1 MKDIVRS
8 LSSKGFMHIF
18 SASLINKIVSFGT
31 SFIVVRILSK
41 EAYGA
46 WAYAM
51 NILNFFLLVEGL
63 GVVPGLLQYASLS
76 NTRNEKTSFLK
87 LAFLI
92 GLVSNLIVAIGILL
106 FTCYFELPIKGSA
119 EILRMLSFF
128 PVISIMVN
136 IFQVFL
142 RADFR
147 HKSFSYLT
155 VFNTVVFMICV
166 IVGGLLYEVKG
177 MVFGKYISV
186 ILSIF
191 ISIFILRD
199 YLTLLKAKLPDLHII
214 KEFLVFSLISVFNN
228 AVSSILYLLDTFLI
242 GLMIKSETIIASYK
256 TATLIPFALNFIPSA
271 IMTFAYP
278 YFAKNFNNKDYIK
291 KNYRLILK
299 YSFIM
304 NSIISSLLIIFAPF
318 VIPTIFGDQYI
329 DSLVPFRILS
339 FGFLI
344 AGTFRIPAGN
354 ILASLKKIKVNF
366 YCTLLSGV
374 LNIILD
380 IFFIR
385 HFGSTGAAVATVIIF
400 IFSSMISNIAL
411 KLYLK

>member
-51 NILNFFLLVEGL
+51 NILSFFLLVEGL

-76 NTRNEKTSFLK
+76 NTRNEKASFLR

-92 GLVSNLIVAIGILL
+92 GLVSNLIVAIGILF
-106 FTCYFELPIKGSA
+106 FTCFFELPIKGSID
-119 EILRMLSFF
+119 ILRMLSFF
-128 PVISIMVN
+128 PVISIMFS

-147 HKSFSYLT
+147 NKSFSYLT
-155 VFNTVVFMICV
+155 VFNTVVFMLCV

-191 ISIFILRD
+191 ISVFILRD
-199 YLTLLKAKLPDLHII
+199 YLTFFKAKLPDLHII
-214 KEFLVFSLISVFNN
+214 KDFLVFSLISVINN
-228 AVSSILYLLDTFLI
+228 AMSSILYLLDTFLI

-366 YCTLLSGV
+366 YGTLLSGV
-374 LNIILD
+374 LNIVLD
-380 IFFIR
+380 ILFIR
-385 HFGSTGAAVATVIIF
+385 DFGSTGAAVATVIIF

-411 KLYLK
+411 KVYLK

>member
-214 KEFLVFSLISVFNN
+214 KEFLVFSLISVFN
-228 AVSSILYLLDTFLI
+228 
-242 GLMIKSETIIASYK
+242 
-256 TATLIPFALNFIPSA
+256 
-271 IMTFAYP
+271 
-278 YFAKNFNNKDYIK
+278 
-291 KNYRLILK
+291 
-299 YSFIM
+299 
-304 NSIISSLLIIFAPF
+304 
-318 VIPTIFGDQYI
+318 
-329 DSLVPFRILS
+329 
-339 FGFLI
+339 
-344 AGTFRIPAGN
+344 
-354 ILASLKKIKVNF
+354 
-366 YCTLLSGV
+366 
-374 LNIILD
+374 
-380 IFFIR
+380 
-385 HFGSTGAAVATVIIF
+385 
-400 IFSSMISNIAL
+400 
-411 KLYLK
+411 